1 MHQQVPPE
9 LCFVIKAEEIL
20 ALNYLPPRFP
30 RPRKIEWIN
39 RATDRQL
46 SPSTLEQLM
55 RTYHREDPSPSVAE
69 LKHVAGV
76 RAIFETAADR
86 NAFASLFAEARK
98 REQLEKNNLLTAIFG
113 SMADANKAA
122 ERLLQEGVP
131 ETALS
136 FLWRANAFLQREMSA
151 PKGHSFGRVASRVT
165 GGGVVGAAVG
175 TAVLLLPGVGQ
186 VAVAGGVL
194 LSAYSAVATASGM
207 IGATA
212 AAIGT
217 MLSDLD
223 VDDFCHNHLEE
234 QLQRGRIFLSVDV
247 RETDRGAD
255 ELTGL
260 LLESG
265 GKVIHAAS
273 SQAAHQ

>member
-1 MHQQVPPE
+1 MHKQVPPE
-9 LCFVIKAEEIL
+9 LFFVIKAEEIL

-30 RPRKIEWIN
+30 RPCQIEWIN

-76 RAIFETAADR
+76 RAIFETPTNR

-98 REQLEKNNLLTAIFG
+98 LEQVERGNLVTAIFA
-113 SMADANKAA
+113 SMTEANTAA
-122 ERLLQEGVP
+122 ERLWKAGVP
-131 ETALS
+131 ESALS
-136 FLWRANAFLQREMSA
+136 FLWRANAFLQGEVTA
-151 PKGHSFGRVASRVT
+151 PKGHSFKTVASRVT

-234 QLQRGRIFLSVDV
+234 QLQRGRIFLSVDL
-247 RETDRGAD
+247 RAAATETG
-255 ELTGL
+255 ELASL
-260 LLESG
+260 LDNCG
-265 GKVIHAAS
+265 GKVVHGVS
-273 SQAAHQ
+273 PRAAH